1 MAGMG
6 DAFPRRGLGGSAENW
21 GRHLEQR
28 IVGLES
34 LIRQLTGGAANISRQ
49 IEGNT
54 ANVSGQIT
62 TLSGVVTDL
71 GNQQTTLSGVVT
83 DLGNQQT
90 TLSGVV
96 TDLGNTVNQINGSR
110 YANVS
115 ETFTLN
121 KPSTPGAWSDWK
133 YTASLGP
140 FYSHTNRVL
149 IFGAINAS
157 ADVLNYYLIV
167 GRFGLASGTEGAGDT
182 SPTGATW
189 LSTNEASVAGAS
201 DERMNVR
208 STAMGVIEVPKGA
221 YLTMRCA
228 FQARDYGD
236 GPAVPSSTPSV
247 NQITMYAMPV

>member
-34 LIRQLTGGAANISRQ
+34 LIRQLTDGAANISRQ

-71 GNQQTTLSGVVT
+71 GNTL
-83 DLGNQQT
+83 NR
-90 TLSGVV
+90 
-96 TDLGNTVNQINGSR
+96 INGSQ

-121 KPSTPGAWSDWK
+121 KPSTPGEWGAWK
-133 YTASLGP
+133 YTASLGT

-157 ADVLNYYLIV
+157 VDVLNYYLIV
-167 GRFGLASGTEGAGDT
+167 GRFGIASGTEGAGDT

-208 STAMGVIEVPKGA
+208 SLAMGVINVPQGVN
-221 YLTMRCA
+221 LNMRCA
-228 FQARDYGD
+228 LQARDYGD
-236 GPAVPSSTPSV
+236 SNGVPSSTPSV
-247 NQITMYAMPV
+247 NQITMYVMPV